1 MLRRTHKGLTLI
13 GIVIGFLV
21 VVPTV
26 AFWMR
31 EGFAAV
37 LAYWASVTLLVLLT
51 AYGIYLV
58 VTDKAPPSAPTT
70 AYQKG
75 VCHKSRSHRGFLL
88 LTLVA
93 LILVLAPTVVFW
105 QRYGAGAVLI
115 HWSLVVVLALLL
127 IVGSYLIL
135 TDRLRE
141 VRRAEN
147 KAALSPED
155 SENQPE

>member
-1 MLRRTHKGLTLI
+1 MLRRTHKGLALI

-21 VVPTV
+21 VAPTV

-37 LAYWASVTLLVLLT
+37 LAYWTGVVLLVLLT
-51 AYGIYLV
+51 VYGVYLV
-58 VTDKAPPSAPTT
+58 VTDKTPPSAPQTP
-70 AYQKG
+70 YQKG
-75 VCHKSRSHRGFLL
+75 VCHKSRAHKGFLL
-88 LTLVA
+88 LTAVA

-105 QRYGAGAVLI
+105 QRYGAGAVVI
-115 HWSLVVVLALLL
+115 HWSLVVTLAVLL
-127 IVGSYLIL
+127 IVGGYLIL

-141 VRRAEN
+141 AKRAEN
-147 KAALSPED
+147 KLPLSPED